1 MHACRTST
9 VILIMANFE
18 DFYKSLLEL
27 AKSFEEKNIH
37 IKIEEEL
44 NSDIVKIF
52 GERISA
58 LSRAKNGLNDVEE
71 LALTTAEHHPYWNI
85 LYSCSQI
92 SKTVLEKWNQDLTED
107 ELDEIKW
114 SINELKNTCEKLKDR
129 LQEKPEL

>member
-9 VILIMANFE
+9 VILIMTNFE
-18 DFYKSLLEL
+18 DFYKSLLDL
-27 AKSFEEKNIH
+27 SKTFEEKNLQ
-37 IKIEEEL
+37 IKIEEDL

-58 LSRAKNGLNDVEE
+58 LSRAKNGLDDVTE
-71 LALTTAEHHPYWNI
+71 LAVTTAEHHPYCNL
-85 LYSCSQI
+85 LYHCSQI
-92 SKTVLEKWNQDLTED
+92 SKTTLVKWNQELTED

>member
-1 MHACRTST
+1 MHACRAST
-9 VILIMANFE
+9 VILIMTNFE

-27 AKSFEEKNIH
+27 AKSFEEIH
-37 IKIEEEL
+37 IKIEEDL

-52 GERISA
+52 GEKISS
-58 LSRAKNGLNDVEE
+58 LSRAKNGLDDVEE
-71 LALTTAEHHPYWNI
+71 LALTTAEHHPYWNL
-85 LYSCSQI
+85 LYNCSQI
-92 SKTVLEKWNQDLTED
+92 SKTTLEKWNQDLTED